1 MARELRFHAD
11 LVAARAGLLIPE
23 NPGAACLQPE
33 ASGASSRCTQPSGI
47 GLSRPPPFFTLLKL
61 HHIRK
66 RNQMLLFSAALIA
79 VEIFRSG

>member
-11 LVAARAGLLIPE
+11 LVEARAGLLIPE

-47 GLSRPPPFFTLLKL
+47 GLSRPPFFTLLKL
-61 HHIRK
+61 HHTRK